1 MDVEGGDPAE
11 GSDIDTS
18 NAPFVDSMAMET
30 DGAGQESSK
39 SDVEYGAPLAPF
51 AGGHEGGGLVAQPP
65 ASDRGVDEEGVVQ
78 GSGEG
83 SMDRMVAGEAGGLD
97 EHLTEG

>member
-18 NAPFVDSMAMET
+18 NAAFVDSMAMET

-39 SDVEYGAPLAPF
+39 SDVEYGAPF
-51 AGGHEGGGLVAQPP
+51 AGGHEEGGLVAQPLS
-65 ASDRGVDEEGVVQ
+65 SDRGVDEEGVVQ
-78 GSGEG
+78 GSGESG
-83 SMDRMVAGEAGGLD
+83 MDRMVAGESGGLD